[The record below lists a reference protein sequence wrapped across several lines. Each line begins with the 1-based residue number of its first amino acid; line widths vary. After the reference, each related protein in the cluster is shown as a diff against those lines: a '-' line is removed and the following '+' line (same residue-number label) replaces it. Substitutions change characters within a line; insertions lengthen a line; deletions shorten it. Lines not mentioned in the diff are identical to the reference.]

1 MYLKIRSAEVVC
13 CMQMLTSSTNFGIY
27 THSVDPDRTVSRE
40 EVGSGSILFAT
51 ETIKW
56 TSRCQ
61 KQSTYIHEITPP
73 CYDILL

>member
-51 ETIKW
+51 ETIKMDQYMSNS
-56 TSRCQ
+56 SRH
-61 KQSTYIHEITPP
+61 I
-73 CYDILL
+73 